1 MSRSTH
7 LTPLAIRTIKVRVE
21 LVARGISTQRDC
33 PPLRALCTQGMR
45 SRTKRGMK
53 EVRLRLAR
61 LSLLVP
67 LLRPQ
72 AREPACPRI
81 SRERMLILTTLA
93 ADMQTQY
100 ASLPAFVHAGTVQL
114 GVARFPS
121 AASCQMACKYHA
133 A

>member
-21 LVARGISTQRDC
+21 LVARGISAQRDC
-33 PPLRALCTQGMR
+33 PPFRALCTQGMR
-45 SRTKRGMK
+45 PRSKRRMK

-61 LSLLVP
+61 LSLLVA

-81 SRERMLILTTLA
+81 SQERMLILAMLA
-93 ADMQTQY
+93 ADMQIQY
-100 ASLPAFVHAGTVQL
+100 
-114 GVARFPS
+114 
-121 AASCQMACKYHA
+121 
-133 A
+133 

>member
-21 LVARGISTQRDC
+21 LVARGISAQRGF
-33 PPLRALCTQGMR
+33 PPFRALCTQGMR

-67 LLRPQ
+67 RTGLSQDLPGAYADCQ
-72 AREPACPRI
+72 E
-81 SRERMLILTTLA
+81 A
-93 ADMQTQY
+93 AVT
-100 ASLPAFVHAGTVQL
+100 
-114 GVARFPS
+114 
-121 AASCQMACKYHA
+121 K
-133 A
+133 